1 MRVVV
6 SRYDKIE
13 RLKNLFADADENKLN
28 ILSDLIEE
36 AVDCKDEITE
46 LKTEIADLKAKGARF
61 IVVSKREK
69 LLIQKRASYTNIM
82 AKLCRELCAERIDND
97 EGEGLEDYE

>member
-1 MRVVV
+1 MREL
-6 SRYDKIE
+6 SRKAEKVE
-13 RLKNLFADADENKLN
+13 RLKSLFADADENKLN

-82 AKLCRELCAERIDND
+82 AKLCRELCAEKIDSGD
-97 EGEGLEDYE
+97 EEGLEDYE